1 MTPSRHNTDPH
12 AMDLSTTLGGKRVVV
27 MGLGRFGGGVGVA
40 RYLATREADVLVTD
54 LLGSDSLADSLAKLD
69 GLPIRYRLG
78 GHDERDFTQADLVV
92 VNPAVDPRNNPY
104 LTAALG
110 AGVAMTSE
118 IRRLAGALP
127 TRTKTI
133 GVTGTAG
140 KSTVTAMIG
149 HILDTCPGRVR
160 VHVGGN
166 LGGSLL
172 DRIDTIA
179 ADDWV
184 VLELS
189 SFMLEGLALDGWS
202 PHIAVLTN
210 LSENHLDR
218 HGSWDDY
225 IAAKASIFR
234 HQQPGDYAVLLGA
247 DASRFDLS
255 RLPGEQTVLLAD
267 DVPEAN
273 LDVDLLIPGAHN
285 RMNAAMA
292 CTAARFAGVV
302 GGDAQRA
309 VASFAGLP
317 HRMQLVCEHG
327 EVRYYDDSKSTTPQ
341 AAMLAIGCFAPKDSG
356 ADQGTAGSGTHVILG
371 GYDKESDLSE
381 LGRFAGAYCTGV
393 YTIGAT
399 GDRLADAAQGHRA
412 RVMRCDTLG
421 NAVGQASINAQA
433 GDVVLLSPGCA
444 SWDQFE
450 NYERR
455 GAAFVEA
462 ILMHNTERPAD
473 VAL

>member
-12 AMDLSTTLGGKRVVV
+12 AMDLCATLGRKRVVV

-40 RYLATREADVLVTD
+40 RYLATRGVDVLVTD
-54 LLGSDSLADSLAKLD
+54 LLGADSLANSLAKLD
-69 GLPIRYRLG
+69 GLPIRYSLG
-78 GHDERDFTQADLVV
+78 GHNVRDFTQADLVV

-104 LTAALG
+104 LTTALE
-110 AGVAMTSE
+110 AGVALTSE
-118 IRRLAGALP
+118 IRLLAGALP

-149 HILDTCPGRVR
+149 HILDSGPGRGR
-160 VHVGGN
+160 VHIGGN

-172 DRIDTIA
+172 DRIDTIT

-218 HGSWDDY
+218 HGSWDAY
-225 IAAKASIFR
+225 VAAKASIFQ
-234 HQQPGDYAVLLGA
+234 HQQPEDYAVLLRE

-255 RLPGEQTVLLAD
+255 RLPGEQTSLLAD

-292 CTAARFAGVV
+292 CTAARFVGVAW
-302 GGDAQRA
+302 GDAQRA

-327 EVRYYDDSKSTTPQ
+327 DVRYYDDSKSTTPQ
-341 AAMLAIGCFAPKDSG
+341 AAMLAIGCFAPSP
-356 ADQGTAGSGTHVILG
+356 DQASRGEAGGGTHVILG
-371 GYDKESDLSE
+371 GYDKGSALNE
-381 LGRFAGAYCTGV
+381 LGRFAGANCTGV

-399 GDRLADAAQGHRA
+399 GNR
-412 RVMRCDTLG
+412 
-421 NAVGQASINAQA
+421 
-433 GDVVLLSPGCA
+433 
-444 SWDQFE
+444 
-450 NYERR
+450 
-455 GAAFVEA
+455 
-462 ILMHNTERPAD
+462 
-473 VAL
+473 